1 MTSLRPHSCEGT
13 AGTRTHSQSVL
24 TDQGYSKMSE
34 KRKTWLGVTP
44 WRRASF
50 PVSLPDSLVPL
61 DESFTVN
68 ESDPHFQGDV
78 QNPVLLPVGECTVMS
93 LDS

>member
-1 MTSLRPHSCEGT
+1 MAGGHTLEEG
-13 AGTRTHSQSVL
+13 QL
-24 TDQGYSKMSE
+24 
-34 KRKTWLGVTP
+34 
-44 WRRASF
+44 
-50 PVSLPDSLVPL
+50 PVSSPDSLVPL